1 MLATSWFMW
10 LNGGNAPAHF
20 KLPSPQATNPALVV
34 NALWQLPMSALLL
47 VQRKE
52 LGQMEKYDILHLPSL
67 SCFPLICVQ
76 LSGATF
82 KSNFQEKLSRA
93 TFKSN
98 FLEQLSRATS
108 QSNLEQLSRATFQSN
123 FLAQHSRE
131 TFQSNF
137 LEYYVFLQTP
147 GKLINNCTNS

>member
-52 LGQMEKYDILHLPSL
+52 LEQMEKYEILHLPSL
-67 SCFPLICVQ
+67 SCFPLIFVQ

-82 KSNFQEKLSRA
+82 QSNFQEKLSRA

-98 FLEQLSRATS
+98 FLEQLSRATF
-108 QSNLEQLSRATFQSN
+108 QSNIQEKLSRATFQSN
-123 FLAQHSRE
+123 FLEHYL
-131 TFQSNF
+131 FF
-137 LEYYVFLQTP
+137 
-147 GKLINNCTNS
+147 TNVRKVDKQLYTMYRVHCFPPDS

>member
-1 MLATSWFMW
+1 MLLSYALVTRRILKEIYITRVELYCEVVRQIEVDMLATSWFMW

-108 QSNLEQLSRATFQSN
+108 
-123 FLAQHSRE
+123 
-131 TFQSNF
+131 
-137 LEYYVFLQTP
+137 
-147 GKLINNCTNS
+147 